1 MFSFSVVSNSL
12 WPHGLEPT
20 RLLCPWDCTSKNS
33 GVCCHFYLQ
42 GISPTQGGNL
52 HLLHWRCILC
62 FWTNG
67 EMFATNLLNWKSII
81 FWFCF
86 VLNLSCTIDLS
97 SSYFYLAGL
106 KLDIL
111 ISDKCL
117 SFQLTFS
124 WNLAKG
130 FIQTS
135 KVHFYGF
142 NCNHLLFFACNTI
155 SYIYFGFHFLYY
167 DILINFVF
175 SVVVFCLFI
184 PFIFLA
190 LNQH

>member
-1 MFSFSVVSNSL
+1 MLPFPPLGDLPNPGRELASFALKVYSL
-12 WPHGLEPT
+12 
-20 RLLCPWDCTSKNS
+20 
-33 GVCCHFYLQ
+33 
-42 GISPTQGGNL
+42 
-52 HLLHWRCILC
+52 
-62 FWTNG
+62 
-67 EMFATNLLNWKSII
+67 LLNQWGNVCYQTAKLKKYN
-81 FWFCF
+81 FLFFFFF
-86 VLNLSCTIDLS
+86 VLNLSCTIDFYLS
-97 SSYFYLAGL
+97 SSYFYLTGL

-111 ISDKCL
+111 MSDKCL

-184 PFIFLA
+184 PFTFLA
-190 LNQH
+190 LNWH